1 MDYPA
6 FIKRDDA
13 DEVPAA
19 YVTNADEHRA
29 QLIGWGL
36 DVPAELV
43 QEAADEVTKET
54 LQAECDLRGVE
65 YDRRWGVAR
74 LQEALAAAE

>member
-1 MDYPA
+1 MGLSRIHQA
-6 FIKRDDA
+6 RRGRRSA
-13 DEVPAA
+13 RRVCHQRGRASRA
-19 YVTNADEHRA
+19 THR
-29 QLIGWGL
+29 LGP